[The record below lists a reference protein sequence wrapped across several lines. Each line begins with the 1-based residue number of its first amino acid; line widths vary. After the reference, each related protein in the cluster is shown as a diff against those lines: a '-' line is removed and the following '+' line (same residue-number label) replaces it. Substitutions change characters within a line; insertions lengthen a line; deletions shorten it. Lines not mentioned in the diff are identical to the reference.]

1 MIGFGFVVAAWVDA
15 WARVQPANPIAPWQD
30 LPVYSAWLLLTG
42 FLVAVLGRNLAD
54 GKDWRTALPPGY
66 HLALVGGLIF
76 GLGAIADVYYQLVS
90 GIAQGIEALLSP
102 THLIQLVGGS
112 LQVAAPLSQAL
123 RERPDRAGWPVVL
136 AAASTL
142 SALTFFT
149 QFMHPLIDLW
159 PARGWGPQGLPPWVI
174 QRLGVGDVLVQV
186 SILVGLVL
194 LLIRSFALPTGSLT
208 VLLTLNG
215 LCLTIVG
222 RHPELLAVPVL
233 TGLAADAMLP
243 WLRPQVSQAAGLRA
257 FSAAVPALY
266 TILYGVSIT
275 FLEGGS
281 LWPLQLWLGVI
292 MAAGL
297 AGFLVSYVAGIRRPR
312 SVVAGEVWEEVW
324 PRRHVEITPASVKD
338 ALDALADSQTLSAS
352 ALTQLPCIS
361 AKGDAAGAEL
371 HGLLVDI
378 VKELAAARAPRD
390 AEAGRLLDEYYVR
403 KVGSHE
409 LIAERLHLSRPTFYR
424 RLQRGLAL
432 TAERLDEL
440 AEFAARHPDTQ
451 SPAP

>member
-1 MIGFGFVVAAWVDA
+1 MGFGLVVAAWVDA

-30 LPVYSAWLLLTG
+30 LPVYSAWLLLTA
-42 FLVAVLGRNLAD
+42 FLVAVLGRNLAA
-54 GKDWRTALPPGY
+54 GKEWRTALPAGY

-76 GLGAIADVYYQLVS
+76 GLGAIAEVYYELVS

-102 THLIQLVGGS
+102 PHLTQLVGGS
-112 LQVAAPLSQAL
+112 LLVAAPLSQAL
-123 RERPDRAGWPVVL
+123 RERPDRAGWPIVL

-149 QFMHPLIDLW
+149 QYMHPLIDLW

-174 QRLGVGDVLVQV
+174 QRLGVGDILVQV

-194 LLIRSFALPTGSLT
+194 LLIRSFALPIGSLT
-208 VLLTLNG
+208 VLLTLNA

-243 WLRPQVSQAAGLRA
+243 GLRPQVSLAAGLRA

-266 TILYGVSIT
+266 TGLYALSIT
-275 FLEGGS
+275 FVEGGS
-281 LWPLQLWLGVI
+281 QWSLQLWLGVI
-292 MAAGL
+292 MAAAL

-312 SVVAGEVWEEVW
+312 SVVAGEVWTEVW

-338 ALDALADSQTLSAS
+338 ALDALAGGETLVAS

-361 AKGDAAGAEL
+361 AKGEDAGVEL
-371 HGLLVDI
+371 RGLLVDI
-378 VKELAAARAPRD
+378 VKELAAARSPRD
-390 AEAGRLLDEYYVR
+390 AEAGRLLDEYYVK

-440 AEFAARHPDTQ
+440 AEFAARHPDG
-451 SPAP
+451 P

>member
-1 MIGFGFVVAAWVDA
+1 MVGIIGFGFVVAAWVDA

-30 LPVYSAWLLLTG
+30 LPVYSAWLLLTA

-159 PARGWGPQGLPPWVI
+159 PVRGWGPQGLPPWVN

-186 SILVGLVL
+186 SILIGLVL
-194 LLIRSFALPTGSLT
+194 LLIRSFRLPTGSLT
-208 VLLTLNG
+208 VLLTLNA

-222 RHPELLAVPVL
+222 HHPELLAVPVL

-243 WLRPQVSQAAGLRA
+243 WLRPQLSQAAGLRA

-281 LWPLQLWLGVI
+281 LWSL
-292 MAAGL
+292 
-297 AGFLVSYVAGIRRPR
+297 
-312 SVVAGEVWEEVW
+312 
-324 PRRHVEITPASVKD
+324 
-338 ALDALADSQTLSAS
+338 
-352 ALTQLPCIS
+352 
-361 AKGDAAGAEL
+361 
-371 HGLLVDI
+371 
-378 VKELAAARAPRD
+378 
-390 AEAGRLLDEYYVR
+390 
-403 KVGSHE
+403 
-409 LIAERLHLSRPTFYR
+409 
-424 RLQRGLAL
+424 
-432 TAERLDEL
+432 
-440 AEFAARHPDTQ
+440 
-451 SPAP
+451 